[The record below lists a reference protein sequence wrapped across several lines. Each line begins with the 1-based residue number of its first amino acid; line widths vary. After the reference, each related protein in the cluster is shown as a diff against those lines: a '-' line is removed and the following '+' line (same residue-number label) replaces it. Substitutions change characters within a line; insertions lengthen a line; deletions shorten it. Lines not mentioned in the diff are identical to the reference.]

1 MSELFLKEEKVL
13 TLKDI
18 EGVPSEVQK
27 IDNPELLPVCLK
39 NKCTMK
45 EFKQWL
51 ERRNIPQNREGLEA
65 MTKEF
70 GKSWLENKNFAS
82 LSDHY
87 WIKKRTE
94 TWKRTNFFTN
104 IYSKDIGDMAFRP
117 WTINK
122 NRFDSFSPDLTTNG
136 ILKKRWLQYSDRKS
150 YIVKAGSLATHQ
162 EPLSEVLV
170 SVLAE
175 QLGIPCVKYD
185 LCVEGVTMC
194 SKSDNF
200 VTLDTEL
207 VPAYYLYYDEP
218 RDKNKEGVYAHLIR
232 MCEKFDVPGAKDF
245 IDQMIFLD
253 CITGNEDRNLAN
265 IGFIRD
271 ISTMKFVGPAP
282 LYDSGN
288 AYWSTKNVN
297 EVVKSKVFG
306 DVEEDIF
313 NAVKKNYNLSVL
325 LKSSGYKDLIMAYP
339 HISDTKKE
347 NLISAIAKRNKR
359 LCMDRNEFVR

>member
-122 NRFDSFSPDLTTNG
+122 KRFDSFSPDLTTNG

-150 YIVKAGSLATHQ
+150 
-162 EPLSEVLV
+162 
-170 SVLAE
+170 
-175 QLGIPCVKYD
+175 
-185 LCVEGVTMC
+185 
-194 SKSDNF
+194 
-200 VTLDTEL
+200 
-207 VPAYYLYYDEP
+207 
-218 RDKNKEGVYAHLIR
+218 
-232 MCEKFDVPGAKDF
+232 
-245 IDQMIFLD
+245 
-253 CITGNEDRNLAN
+253 
-265 IGFIRD
+265 
-271 ISTMKFVGPAP
+271 
-282 LYDSGN
+282 
-288 AYWSTKNVN
+288 
-297 EVVKSKVFG
+297 
-306 DVEEDIF
+306 
-313 NAVKKNYNLSVL
+313 
-325 LKSSGYKDLIMAYP
+325 
-339 HISDTKKE
+339 
-347 NLISAIAKRNKR
+347 
-359 LCMDRNEFVR
+359 